1 MKGAVFQAG
10 TQGKTMRGL
19 EGRTAIV
26 TGAGQGVGRGI
37 TERLLAERANVLP
50 VDKNPD
56 TLETRGRSHWERQPS

>member
-1 MKGAVFQAG
+1 
-10 TQGKTMRGL
+10 MRGL
-19 EGRTAIV
+19 EGRTAVV

>member
-1 MKGAVFQAG
+1 
-10 TQGKTMRGL
+10 MRGL

-37 TERLLAERANVLP
+37 TEPLLAERANVLP
-50 VDKNPD
+50 VDKNRD